1 MDKENL
7 TCSPFA
13 FHLTVTCFS
22 LARHLLLG
30 AVLNRTA
37 PFLDAFAQVA
47 GTVGNVSLTCLLL
60 ARHLLRRDVFGQMA
74 PFLDAFAQVAG
85 SWTMGIS
92 LACHLLFTCL
102 PFASW
107 GRFQSDNS
115 QS

>member
-1 MDKENL
+1 VDKENL

-22 LARHLLLG
+22 
-30 AVLNRTA
+30 
-37 PFLDAFAQVA
+37 
-47 GTVGNVSLTCLLL
+47 L

-92 LACHLLFTCL
+92 LACHLPVTCFSLARHLLLGAVFNRITLNLDAFTQVAEL
-102 PFASW
+102 W
-107 GRFQSDNS
+107 TQRFSLAGHLLL
-115 QS
+115 